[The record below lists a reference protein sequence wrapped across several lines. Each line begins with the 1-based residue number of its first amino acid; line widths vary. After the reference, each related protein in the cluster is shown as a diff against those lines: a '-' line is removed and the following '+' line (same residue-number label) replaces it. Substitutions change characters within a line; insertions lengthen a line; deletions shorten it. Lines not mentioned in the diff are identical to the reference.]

1 MKKILVVF
9 LVMVAFATNVFA
21 VNPNEYDT
29 FNKLY
34 NKSTMRGLVQY
45 LNVDKNQE
53 NELKEVFSISEVKLK
68 SAIKTGNETA
78 ADQAIWFGMGNTR
91 NILSETQYKKFLAIL
106 YVSIYNKNEMLLTEN

>member
-21 VNPNEYDT
+21 VNPIEYDA

-34 NKSTMRGLVQY
+34 NKSTMSGLVRY
-45 LNVDKNQE
+45 LNVDKDQE

-68 SAIKTGNETA
+68 SAIKTGNETE
-78 ADQAIWFGMGNTR
+78 ADQAIWYGLGNAR
-91 NILSETQYKKFLAIL
+91 SILSDKQYKKFLAIL
-106 YVSIYNKNEMLLTEN
+106 YVSIYRKNELLLTEN